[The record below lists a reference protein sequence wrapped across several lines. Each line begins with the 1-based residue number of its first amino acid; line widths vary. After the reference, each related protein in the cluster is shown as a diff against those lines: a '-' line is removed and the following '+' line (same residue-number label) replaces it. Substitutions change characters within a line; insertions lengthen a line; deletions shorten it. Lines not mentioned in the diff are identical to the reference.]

1 MLLLKSIELSGFK
14 SFAKKSLFSF
24 TSKVT
29 GIVGPNGSGK
39 SNVAESFRFV
49 LGEQS
54 IKSLRGKRGEDL
66 IWNGNNDVARA
77 NRAGVKVVFDNSKK
91 FLNIDFPE
99 VTIERVVHR
108 DGNNEY
114 FINGSQVRLKDITEL
129 LASANIGS
137 SGHHIISQG
146 EADRILSATVKER
159 KGMIEDALGLKAYQ
173 YKKEESVRKLDKTRE
188 NIDKVSSLR
197 REIAP
202 HIKFLK
208 KQVEKIEKGEAMRR
222 DLGERYEEYLA
233 REYAYLEKEKNTIET
248 ETKPLDQK
256 LKDLDKTIEKLKAII
271 SEEKTE
277 TRSSELI
284 EKESELQAVRKER
297 EELVLLQGQV
307 SGEERSIERLLQD
320 ERRRHEQ
327 NEHKTVP
334 LREVENALE
343 RLEAESQTDGLT
355 VSLLWSKIK
364 EIVGGLIH
372 TYREEVDDARAR
384 EFEAELK
391 KLHAQTEDIKKKLE
405 ALNKK
410 ETDARRSY
418 EEVRQSIEAEKDTKR
433 DSEKEIFKLLAER
446 QEVGSALHDLH
457 MRLESWRRADTD
469 FKQEIT
475 EGHVLIGTSIMDYKS
490 SVDTYKN
497 VNETRDLQ
505 EERKKQI
512 EKIKIRL
519 EDMGAGG
526 GADILNEYKQAN
538 ERDEFLAN
546 ELIDL
551 EKSVESLTALIKDL
565 EHELEERFKSG
576 LEKINTQFNE
586 FFGLMFGGG
595 TAGLKVVKEAKRRRK
610 LFDLEGEEGEEDNE
624 EETQEYEEGVDVDV
638 SLPRKR
644 IKGLMMLS
652 GGERALTSIAL
663 LFAISQVNP
672 PPFIILDETD
682 AALDE
687 ANSRKY
693 GDMIETLASKSQ
705 LILITHNR
713 ETMSRAGSI
722 YGVTMGKDGVSK
734 LLSISFDE
742 ASAVAK

>member
-1 MLLLKSIELSGFK
+1 MYLKSIELSGFK
-14 SFAKKSLFSF
+14 SFAKKSELQF
-24 TSKVT
+24 TSKISA
-29 GIVGPNGSGK
+29 IVGPNGSGK
-39 SNVAESFRFV
+39 SNVAEAFSFV

-66 IWNGNNDVARA
+66 IWNGNNDVSRA

-114 FINGSQVRLKDITEL
+114 FINGSQVRLRDITEL

-146 EADRILSATVKER
+146 EADRILSATIKER
-159 KGMIEDALGLKAYQ
+159 KGMIEEALGLKAYQ
-173 YKKEESVRKLDKTRE
+173 YKKEESLRKLEKTKE

-208 KQVEKIEKGEAMRR
+208 KQVEKIEKAESMRE
-222 DLGERYEEYLA
+222 DLRERYGEYLA
-233 REYAYLEKEKNTIET
+233 RESVYLGKEKDEIE
-248 ETKPLDQK
+248 EKTKPLEKK
-256 LKDLDKTIEKLKAII
+256 LKDLDSTIEKLKRVI

-277 TRSSELI
+277 TRSGELI
-284 EKESELQAVRKER
+284 EKEEELHKVRKER
-297 EELVLLQGQV
+297 EDLMLLQGEL
-307 SGEERSIERLLQD
+307 SGEERSIERLLQ
-320 ERRRHEQ
+320 EEKRRHEQ
-327 NEHKTVP
+327 NENKTVP
-334 LREVENALE
+334 LREVENVLSRIE
-343 RLEAESQTDGLT
+343 TEVSLDGMT
-355 VSLLWSKIK
+355 VSSLWSKIK
-364 EIVGGLIH
+364 EIVGELVR
-372 TYREEVDDARAR
+372 TYREEVDDERAR
-384 EFEAELK
+384 SFEKQIKELREK
-391 KLHAQTEDIKKKLE
+391 IEDIKKKLDD
-405 ALNKK
+405 LSKK
-410 ETDARRSY
+410 EIEARRSY
-418 EEVRQSIEAEKDTKR
+418 ENVRASIEAEKDTKR
-433 DSEKEIFKLLAER
+433 DSEKEIFRLLAER
-446 QEVGSALHDLH
+446 QEVSSMIHDLH
-457 MRLESWRRADTD
+457 MRLEVWRRADAD
-469 FKQEIT
+469 FKQEIA
-475 EGHVLIGTSIMDYKS
+475 EGAVLVGQQILDYK
-490 SVDTYKN
+490 DNIETYKN
-497 VNETRDLQ
+497 VIEERDLQ

-526 GADILNEYKQAN
+526 GAEVLNEYKQAN

-551 EKSVESLTALIKDL
+551 EKTVESLTNLIKDL
-565 EHELEERFKSG
+565 EHELEEKFKSG

-586 FFGLMFGGG
+586 LFSLMFGGG
-595 TAGLKVVKEAKRRRK
+595 TAGLKVVKEAKRKRR
-610 LFDLEGEEGEEDNE
+610 LFDLEESAEEDLE
-624 EETQEYEEGVDVDV
+624 EETQEYEDGVDVDV

-693 GDMIETLASKSQ
+693 GDMIENLSSKSQ